1 MDSPNQ
7 ANEEDEKMKRV
18 AILCFTSIL
27 LISLSGC
34 RYISMVLE
42 KDKTAFNDTIT
53 ALFLA
58 LDEGDSEAIYN
69 LFSPSVR
76 KQDQDLKEQIEQLLS
91 IYEGP
96 VEKIAWDGLGGRSN
110 SYNHGTHHNTIF
122 ATFPVR
128 TGNTYYWCYMDL
140 MYENTYDSQQ
150 IGITQLDFY
159 TADEFCIKSYDPDWK
174 MVESVGLTVH
184 ADATIDCE
192 IRCIDGYP
200 YMYSTSTKPLNL
212 RDVKKFLRT
221 SDSYSEFTEL
231 FGEPNAEQIFCY
243 YELATESGEARY
255 LQISEYE
262 NTIVYACVVN
272 EFEYIETVY
281 DE

>member
-1 MDSPNQ
+1 MQTNLDTLTQYDRPHSDSSIFSLAYAIMDSPNQ

-110 SYNHGTHHNTIF
+110 VSVKTNG
-122 ATFPVR
+122 
-128 TGNTYYWCYMDL
+128 DL
-140 MYENTYDSQQ
+140 
-150 IGITQLDFY
+150 
-159 TADEFCIKSYDPDWK
+159 
-174 MVESVGLTVH
+174 
-184 ADATIDCE
+184 
-192 IRCIDGYP
+192 R
-200 YMYSTSTKPLNL
+200 
-212 RDVKKFLRT
+212 
-221 SDSYSEFTEL
+221 
-231 FGEPNAEQIFCY
+231 
-243 YELATESGEARY
+243 
-255 LQISEYE
+255 
-262 NTIVYACVVN
+262 
-272 EFEYIETVY
+272 
-281 DE
+281 

>member
-1 MDSPNQ
+1 MKKAAIVVLCIILVLSLCSCRKISI
-7 ANEEDEKMKRV
+7 ALTKEKAVSR
-18 AILCFTSIL
+18 
-27 LISLSGC
+27 
-34 RYISMVLE
+34 
-42 KDKTAFNDTIT
+42 DTIT
-53 ALFLA
+53 ALFQA
-58 LDEGDSEAIYN
+58 MDAGDREAIFN

-76 KQDQDLKEQIEQLLS
+76 KQDKDLKDQIDKLLS

-96 VEKIAWDGLGGRSN
+96 TDAIGWNNILGGSS
-110 SYNHGTHHNTIF
+110 SYDHGKRHQSAF
-122 ATFPVR
+122 SRFPVR
-128 TGNTYYWCYMDL
+128 TGDTYYWCYLDL
-140 MYENTYDSQQ
+140 TYEDNYDSQQ
-150 IGITQLDFY
+150 IGITQLDFF

-221 SDSYSEFTEL
+221 SNSYSEFTEL

-255 LQISEYE
+255 LQISEYK